1 MCPQQTGEK
10 TEKATPKRK
19 RDAREKGQVFKS
31 TELIASLSLIVM
43 LATFSIFGNGI
54 VEKIMLLLKSMF
66 SFGNIPNVISIESI
80 GAVFIEAVRYFFL
93 IMAPIL
99 IAAFISALVFNYLQ
113 VGFLF
118 APKAISPKLEKISM
132 AAGFKRLFS
141 VRTIV
146 ELVKSIIKI
155 SIIGIVAYNEY
166 KIQINKMPMLML
178 DNVLLSSQQAVKI
191 ILNVALKIAVALAV
205 FTPLDFL
212 YQWWKHQK
220 DMKMTKQEVKDEY
233 KLSEGDPQIKGKIKQ
248 KQREMS
254 NMRMMQAV
262 QEADV
267 IITNPT
273 HYAIALSYKEEENSA
288 PIVIAKGKDY
298 LAKKIKEKAKEL
310 EIEIV
315 ENKPLA
321 QSLYIYCDVGD
332 EVPEDLYQAVA
343 EILAYVYK
351 LKQNWRGGR

>member
-1 MCPQQTGEK
+1 MSPQQTGEK
-10 TEKATPKRK
+10 TEKATPKKK
-19 RDAREKGQVFKS
+19 RDAREKGQIFKS
-31 TELIASLSLIVM
+31 SELISSMSLIVM
-43 LATFSIFGNGI
+43 LATFSIFGTGI
-54 VEKIMLLLKSMF
+54 INNLMDLLRSMF
-66 SFGNIPNVISIESI
+66 SINNIPSSITRLSV
-80 GAVFIEAVRYFFL
+80 GTAFIDALRYFFI

-99 IAAFISALVFNYLQ
+99 IAAFVSALVFNLLQ

-118 APKAISPKLEKISM
+118 SPKAMAPKLEKISM

-146 ELVKSIIKI
+146 ELVKSILKI
-155 SIIGIVAYNEY
+155 SIICIVAYNEY
-166 KIQINKMPMLML
+166 QTQIVKMPMLM
-178 DNVLLSSQQAVKI
+178 NENFLLSAQHFVKI
-191 ILNVALKIAVALAV
+191 ILTVAFKIAIALAI

-212 YQWWKHQK
+212 YQWWKHAK
-220 DMKMTKQEVKDEY
+220 DLKMTKQEIKDEY

-262 QEADV
+262 EDADV

-273 HYAIALSYKEEENSA
+273 HYAIGLKYKEEDNDA

-298 LAKKIKEKAKEL
+298 LAQKIKAKAKEL
-310 EIEIV
+310 EIEMV
-315 ENKPLA
+315 ENRPLA